1 MGMTAKEKGVDMKAA
16 LAIATIAFPFAAG
29 PIATTIDVPLAQPA
43 ESFAVAEAAGQTTA
57 IVWDGRWQ
65 GTTVTGQPLV
75 LDLRVKGQRLTGKLM
90 VGKQSADITAGKV
103 VGQAFALETGK
114 IDGYAVAGTGRY
126 VDDAIEFTID
136 GVKEPLTLTR
146 IK

>member
-1 MGMTAKEKGVDMKAA
+1 MKTA

-29 PIATTIDVPLAQPA
+29 PIEAPLARPA
-43 ESFAVAEAAGQTTA
+43 ASFAVAEAVGQNTA

-65 GTTVTGQPLV
+65 GTTVTGQQLV
-75 LDLRVKGQRLTGKLM
+75 LDLRVKGQRLSGRLI
-90 VGKQSADITAGKV
+90 VGKQSADITEGKISGV
-103 VGQAFALETGK
+103 AFALTTGK

-126 VDDAIEFTID
+126 VGDAIEFSID

-146 IK
+146 VK